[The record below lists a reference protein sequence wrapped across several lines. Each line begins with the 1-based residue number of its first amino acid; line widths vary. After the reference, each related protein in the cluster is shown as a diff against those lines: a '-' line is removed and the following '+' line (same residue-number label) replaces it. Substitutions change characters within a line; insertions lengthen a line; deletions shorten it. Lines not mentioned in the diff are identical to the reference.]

1 MDTSDVLDRYSCNGY
16 DTIMSA
22 KRLKLSDQLR
32 RAIETAD
39 KSRYVLWQ
47 ETGIDQATLSRF
59 MAGKGGL
66 SVDGWDR
73 LAEALGL
80 ELVARTKK
88 GG

>member
-1 MDTSDVLDRYSCNGY
+1 MTPMGK
-16 DTIMSA
+16 
-22 KRLKLSDQLR
+22 KRTKVTDQLR

-39 KSRYVLWQ
+39 KSRYALFQ

-59 MAGKGGL
+59 MHGKGSL
-66 SVDGWDR
+66 SAEGIDL

-80 ELVARTKK
+80 ELVKRQSRSKK